1 MKKVKL
7 AEFRFFLYIVA
18 KPLNYIRARD
28 SNKIKEK
35 GMRVHDGGIFI
46 TLVRTAKESQVP
58 CVNVG
63 E

>member
-1 MKKVKL
+1 MVKVDGILK
-7 AEFRFFLYIVA
+7 FFLYIVA
-18 KPLNYIRARD
+18 TLELHSSD
-28 SNKIKEK
+28 SNKIKKK

-58 CVNVG
+58 RVNVG